1 MEWVKME
8 GSRDGPHLE
17 KSSGEEPESERVED
31 VRRGNDCQPIKPL
44 SVFILTLHTEQLVSR
59 CVSQLQSHY
68 TRLHHD
74 VVAGVQVTEFHWNT
88 NRQFQF

>member
-44 SVFILTLHTEQLVSR
+44 H
-59 CVSQLQSHY
+59 
-68 TRLHHD
+68 
-74 VVAGVQVTEFHWNT
+74 
-88 NRQFQF
+88 